1 MRLNETEKKVLI
13 DAIHAH
19 DPSASVWLFGSRV
32 DDQKKGGDI
41 DVAIQSKRIGIM
53 EKIRIKRVVT
63 DALGE
68 QKIDII
74 VSPDGADP
82 FFRLAMEKGVRIDE

>member
-32 DDQKKGGDI
+32 DDQKKAEI
-41 DVAIQSKRIGIM
+41 SMWRSNPS
-53 EKIRIKRVVT
+53 ES
-63 DALGE
+63 E
-68 QKIDII
+68 
-74 VSPDGADP
+74 
-82 FFRLAMEKGVRIDE
+82 

>member
-1 MRLNETEKKVLI
+1 MRLTETEKKVLI
-13 DAIHAH
+13 DAVHAH

-53 EKIRIKRVVT
+53 EKILIKRVVT

-68 QKIDII
+68 QKIDINHF
-74 VSPDGADP
+74 SGWGRS
-82 FFRLAMEKGVRIDE
+82 FFSSCHGKRSAY

>member
-1 MRLNETEKKVLI
+1 
-13 DAIHAH
+13 
-19 DPSASVWLFGSRV
+19 
-32 DDQKKGGDI
+32 
-41 DVAIQSKRIGIM
+41 M